1 LVVATVSSRRHMRI
15 SQGSLRSFATD
26 PNQASSSYSNMV
38 TSDPTTQSNYFEVI
52 SEHVALDWHVD
63 FDKKIISGS
72 ATHTVLVKESDVKHV
87 M

>member
-1 LVVATVSSRRHMRI
+1 
-15 SQGSLRSFATD
+15 
-26 PNQASSSYSNMV
+26 MV

-52 SEHVALDWHVD
+52 SEHIALDWHVD